1 MRIVVA
7 DDHSAGRGGN
17 VTLDAPCVALDS
29 PERMSDY
36 RVEKVRRR
44 VAITL
49 ANGIP
54 LAGDIFLQVAARFR
68 EGPEEPIDTLNG
80 DEPFLPLVEPS
91 GEVTLIQKAHIVTV
105 TTRREPDEPAPAVP
119 GMDVEFTL
127 SDGTI
132 LAGSIYPELRADRP
146 RLVDFLNDPS
156 RRFIALVTPGEVL
169 AVNREHLAFARPG
182 A

>member
-1 MRIVVA
+1 
-7 DDHSAGRGGN
+7 
-17 VTLDAPCVALDS
+17 
-29 PERMSDY
+29 MSDY

-54 LAGDIFLQVAARFR
+54 LTGDIFLQVAARFH
-68 EGPEEPIDTLNG
+68 EGPEEPIDTLNS
-80 DEPFLPLVEPS
+80 DDPFFALVEPS
-91 GEVTLIQKAHIVTV
+91 GGVTLIQKAHVVTV
-105 TTRREPDEPAPAVP
+105 ATRRSPDEAAPAVP
-119 GMDVEFTL
+119 GMEVEFTL

-132 LAGSIYPELRADRP
+132 LVGSIHPELRAEGP
-146 RLVDFLNDPS
+146 RLVDFLNEPA
-156 RRFIALVTPGEVL
+156 RRFIALVTASEVL